1 MHDFVEN
8 NGVVPYA
15 IILEGNPLCR
25 RWRAVV
31 AKPNK
36 ARCGFD
42 LLQKRL
48 RLELQLCLLEWEE
61 KMSVHTVSY
70 VCIPEE
76 SWQRATPKE

>member
-1 MHDFVEN
+1 M
-8 NGVVPYA
+8 
-15 IILEGNPLCR
+15 
-25 RWRAVV
+25 

-61 KMSVHTVSY
+61 KMWVHTVSY